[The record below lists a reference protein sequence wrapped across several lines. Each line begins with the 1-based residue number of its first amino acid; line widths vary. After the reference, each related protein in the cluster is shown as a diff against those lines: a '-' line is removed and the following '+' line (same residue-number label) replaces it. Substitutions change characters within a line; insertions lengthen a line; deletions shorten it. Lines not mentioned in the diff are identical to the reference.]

1 MIGKPLKLKL
11 TFFLCLTLFA
21 SSVQAGEV
29 NIRMDLG
36 SVTHKMQGGIGAS
49 WHAIS
54 AELPKYEK
62 DSYPWPLRREAP
74 RGSAWGGNAPVE
86 NKASWRQVREHARWL
101 GLDWLRVELSQRMYE
116 PKRREYDWDNE
127 EMQALYLILDWC
139 QENGSDVFLTQ
150 MWSNVEW
157 NAFEDIHPL
166 HSAPKSVD
174 DFAEG
179 LAELMEHLVKKR
191 EYACIRWLCINNE
204 PGYNW
209 AWWIGP
215 NGKDHSITPA
225 LKAVREALDKR
236 SIKVPLSGP
245 DWTNPPRPDSP
256 EIPQKIDFDRFIG
269 AYDIHSYTGA
279 DEQRQ
284 GIWASWTK
292 WARQRGKP
300 LFLSEMGDM
309 KLGWRGSN
317 SGPKTFAAA
326 LSNAE
331 SVLRGLA
338 VGIDAFNRWSFVN
351 RGDLDGQWQLVR
363 TWDIDKQEHHKNA
376 EPESVAYFGF
386 GILTRFTAKH
396 SDVLECK
403 TESESKVLAGALRSP
418 KGNLTLIVANLSNEA
433 NNMTVEVCNVERIVR
448 LFRYSVTEA
457 ELTKNDFRLVP
468 EKRFRLSTATS
479 KFEDAI
485 KPQSITVYTTYC
497 LEHDAPGIT
506 AD

>member
-1 MIGKPLKLKL
+1 MIGTPLKLRL
-11 TFFLCLTLFA
+11 AFFLCLILYA
-21 SSVQAGEV
+21 SNVRAGDIS
-29 NIRMDLG
+29 IRMDLG
-36 SVTHKMQGGIGAS
+36 AAVHKMQGGIGAS

-54 AELPKYEK
+54 ADLPKYEK
-62 DSYPWPLRREAP
+62 ESYRWPLRAGAS
-74 RGSAWGGNAPVE
+74 RGSAWGGNPPVE
-86 NKASWRQVREHARWL
+86 NRAAWRQVCEYARWL
-101 GLDWLRVELSQRMYE
+101 GLDWLRVEFSQRMYE

-139 QENGSDVFLTQ
+139 QENGADVFLTQ

-179 LAELMEHLVKKR
+179 LAELMDHLVKKKG
-191 EYACIRWLCINNE
+191 YTCIRWLCIDNE

-215 NGKDHSITPA
+215 KGKDHSLTPA
-225 LKAVREALDKR
+225 LKAVREALDAR
-236 SIKVPLSGP
+236 GIKVPLSGP

-256 EIPQKIDFDRFIG
+256 EIPQKIDFDQFIG

-284 GIWASWTK
+284 AIWASWTK
-292 WARQRGKP
+292 LAHERGKP
-300 LFLSEMGDM
+300 LLLSEMGDM

-317 SGPKTFAAA
+317 AGPKSFAAA

-363 TWDIDKQEHHKNA
+363 TWDIDKKKHFENV
-376 EPESVAYFGF
+376 EPERVAYFGF

-396 SDVLECK
+396 SDVLKCEV
-403 TESESKVLAGALRSP
+403 ESASKVLAGALRSP
-418 KGNLTLIVANLSNEA
+418 KGNLTLIVANMGDEA
-433 NNMTVEVCNVERIVR
+433 NDVTVEASNVGKTVD
-448 LFRYSVTEA
+448 LFRYSVTQSDLNA
-457 ELTKNDFRLVP
+457 EDFRLEP
-468 EKRFRLSTATS
+468 ERRFRLSKGDS
-479 KFEDAI
+479 KISDAI
-485 KPQSITVYTTYC
+485 RPQSITVYTTYR
-497 LEHDAPGIT
+497 LEHDAAGIT